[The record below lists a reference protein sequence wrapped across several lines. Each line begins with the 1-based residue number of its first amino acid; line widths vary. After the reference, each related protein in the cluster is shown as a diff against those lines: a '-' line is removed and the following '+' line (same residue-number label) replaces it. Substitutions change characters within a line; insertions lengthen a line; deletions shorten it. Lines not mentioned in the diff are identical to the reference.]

1 VASPFF
7 YDVVG
12 SCLGDNFSHTH
23 PSLLRASMVV
33 ACHTAGSSL
42 NEAAQTLLRLPL
54 KPGN

>member
-42 NEAAQTLLRLPL
+42 NEAAQTLL
-54 KPGN
+54 